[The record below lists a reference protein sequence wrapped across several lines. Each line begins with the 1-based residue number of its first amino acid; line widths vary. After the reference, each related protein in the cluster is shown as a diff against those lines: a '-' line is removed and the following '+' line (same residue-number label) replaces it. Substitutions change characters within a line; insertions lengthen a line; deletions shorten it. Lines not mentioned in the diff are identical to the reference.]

1 MKTRRA
7 DAGDDRRILNAL
19 QDKGGII
26 DGETAGLIV
35 ERMREVLGPAVFSM
49 SENFGITPPRRSG
62 LGQLF
67 HACGRPA
74 RKRG

>member
-49 SENFGITPPRRSG
+49 SENFGINAAQTVRSRRC
-62 LGQLF
+62 F
-67 HACGRPA
+67 MPAGRPA